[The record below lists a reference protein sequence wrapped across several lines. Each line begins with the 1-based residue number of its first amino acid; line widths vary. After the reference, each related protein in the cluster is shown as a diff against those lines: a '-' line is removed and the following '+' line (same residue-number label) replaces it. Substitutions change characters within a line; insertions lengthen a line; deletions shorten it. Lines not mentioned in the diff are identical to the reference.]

1 MTDIIDMSL
10 PPIVQAMM
18 APSFYPHSVTGAIEL
33 IQTHI
38 SYVFLTGEYVYKIKK
53 PVNFGFLD
61 FSTVAQ
67 RQHFCH
73 EELRLNQ
80 RAAAELYLE
89 VLPIVQAGEEF
100 TLNGTGTAVEYTV
113 KMQQFPQSALLSEMF
128 DRGELTEQHMLDL
141 AQEVAKFHGTA
152 AINEHI
158 RSYGTVEKVRQAF
171 DENYEQTV
179 GNIGGPQTQQ
189 QFDETKAYTDR
200 LFVEQAAVITARIGA
215 DKIRECHGDAHLRNI
230 ALWQGRLWLFDCIEF
245 NEPFRFVDTMYDV
258 GFICMDLDARQRPD
272 FSNAFLN
279 RYLEQTGDYEGLQ
292 VLPLYLSRQAYVRA
306 KVTAF
311 LLLDP
316 TVPDAA
322 KQEAKTTSAAYYRLA
337 WEYTQAKTGKLIMM
351 SGLSGS
357 GKSTIAATIARSHNA
372 IHLRSDA
379 IRKHLAGIPVMEKGG
394 DAIYTPE
401 MTRKTYD
408 RLLELSLLLAK
419 QGYTVIL
426 DAKYDRQALREPV
439 IAQAQA
445 AGLTLQVLH
454 CDAPIAILQE
464 RVARRTGDIADATV
478 TVLAAQSM
486 ESFTPGESSLVTT
499 IDTTQNLPPQLA
511 QAGL

>member
-1 MTDIIDMSL
+1 MTDIADMSL
-10 PPIVQAMM
+10 PPIVQAMLV
-18 APSFYPHSVTGAIEL
+18 PSFYPHPVTGAIEL

-67 RQHFCH
+67 RQHFCQ

-89 VLPIVQAGEEF
+89 VLPIVQVGEEF
-100 TLNGTGTAVEYTV
+100 ALNGTGTAVEYTV
-113 KMQQFPQSALLSEMF
+113 KMQQFPQSALLSEIF

-141 AQEVAKFHGTA
+141 ADEVAKFHDTA
-152 AINEHI
+152 AINDHI

-200 LFVEQAAVITARIGA
+200 LFVEQAAVIKARIGA

-230 ALWQGRLWLFDCIEF
+230 ALWKGRLWLFDCIEF

-322 KQEAKTTSAAYYRLA
+322 KREAETTSAAYYRLA

-357 GKSTIAATIARSHNA
+357 GKSTIAQTIARSHNG

-379 IRKHLAGIPVMEKGG
+379 IRKHLAGIPVMERGG

-401 MTRKTYD
+401 MTQKTYD
-408 RLLELSLLLAK
+408 RLLELAVLLAK

-426 DAKYDRQALREPV
+426 DAKYDRQALRAPV

-445 AGLTLQVLH
+445 AGLALQVLH
-454 CDAPIAILQE
+454 CDAPIAVLQE

-486 ESFTPGESSLVTT
+486 EAFTPDESRFVRT